1 MPGHPFNIFW
11 SVFLFFL
18 LLLSIILTPVSI
30 SFISDD
36 NQTFKNIDLFFT
48 IGFGFDI
55 LINFI
60 SAYQESKNMMQTD
73 MRYIAM
79 NYLKG
84 WFWID
89 ILAV

>member
-1 MPGHPFNIFW
+1 MPGHLFNIIW
-11 SVFLFFL
+11 SVSLFFL
-18 LLLSIILTPVSI
+18 LILSIILTPVSI

-48 IGFGFDI
+48 IGFGIDI
-55 LINFI
+55 IINFL
-60 SAYQESKNMMQTD
+60 SAYQESKNVLQTD
-73 MRYIAM
+73 MRYIAL

-89 ILAV
+89 LLAV